1 MDEGKSKK
9 INSKDGDPNAW
20 KGNLPLYL
28 IFPSYSRLVT
38 FLWSRLGL
46 AVPINRLFG
55 DICYKESLFG
65 MTYILELSLGE
76 TVKGSNVIAIEKELL

>member
-1 MDEGKSKK
+1 M
-9 INSKDGDPNAW
+9 
-20 KGNLPLYL
+20 
-28 IFPSYSRLVT
+28 
-38 FLWSRLGL
+38 
-46 AVPINRLFG
+46 PINRLFG